1 MLDVATTKKLVDQ
14 YWAGPTLVE
23 YIKIPNKS
31 PSFDP
36 DWAAHGYMDEPHP
49 NHDHF
54 AELEQHARHRP

>member
-1 MLDVATTKKLVDQ
+1 MLDVARTKKLVDQ
-14 YWAGPTLVE
+14 CWADEIVPTFVE

-49 NHDHF
+49 NHDQY
-54 AELEQHARHRP
+54 AELDTRN

>member
-1 MLDVATTKKLVDQ
+1 LVDQ
-14 YWAGPTLVE
+14 CWADEIVPTFVE

-49 NHDHF
+49 NHDQY
-54 AELEQHARHRP
+54 AELDTRN